1 MPIVS
6 LPTGEE
12 PPKGFETLVNNDP
25 TPKDGLRIDCVF
37 LSQLSA
43 IELAEI
49 ETLRGKAL
57 DTISNLVGL
66 SNEALSFEN
75 ETNLIPDKSPSD
87 KMLFRAYKDGW
98 LAGYALVINGWPNPC
113 EWVIQ
118 HMIIDPKYRLQGIGS
133 TIVSTIEKYALSS
146 EIEATSIF
154 AIPLE
159 KKGKDFWSFVGYTVE
174 MHRRII
180 KIAGLNHELVI
191 YRKELAD

>member
-1 MPIVS
+1 MPNVS

-12 PPKGFETLVNNDP
+12 PPKGFETLVNHDQ
-25 TPKDGLRIDCVF
+25 TPKDEIRIDCVF
-37 LSQLSA
+37 LSQFSS

-49 ETLRGKAL
+49 ETLRSKAL

-66 SNEALSFEN
+66 TNETLSFER
-75 ETNLIPDKSPSD
+75 ETNLLPDKSASD
-87 KMLFRAYKDGW
+87 KMLFRAYKDGQ

-118 HMIIDPKYRLQGIGS
+118 HMIIDPEYRLQGIGS
-133 TIVSTIEKYALSS
+133 TIVSAIERYALSS

-159 KKGKDFWSFVGYTVE
+159 KKGKDFWGFVGYTIE
-174 MHRRII
+174 THRRLI
-180 KIAGLNHELVI
+180 KLAGLDHELIV
-191 YRKELAD
+191 YRKELAE